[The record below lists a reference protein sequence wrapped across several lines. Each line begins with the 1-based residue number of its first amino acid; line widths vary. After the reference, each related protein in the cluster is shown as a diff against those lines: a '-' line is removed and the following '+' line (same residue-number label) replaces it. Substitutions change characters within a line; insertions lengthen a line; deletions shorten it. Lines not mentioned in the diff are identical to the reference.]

1 MSPNNGV
8 KEEILQRVDILDL
21 VSEYVDLKKAG
32 RRYKGLCPFH
42 PEKTPSFHVD
52 KEKQFF
58 YCFGC
63 HTGGDAFTFL
73 MKKEGI
79 TFTEAMEHLAR
90 RCGITIPAA
99 KGNKGDAHPS
109 EKQQIFAINKQ
120 AQRYF
125 ERRLWSGKSGIEYLR
140 SRGMEDDL
148 IKRFGL
154 GYAIDSWDG
163 LFSDLK
169 KQFSAQMLLMAG
181 LICPR
186 QNGTGFYDRFRN
198 RVIFPI
204 HNMFGDIC
212 GFGGRSI
219 DAADEGPKYLNSPET
234 PAYSKGQILYG
245 FHFAREAIRQTGK
258 AIVVEGY
265 MDLLTLHQAG
275 FTNVVATLGTAM
287 TVHHVRV
294 LKRYTSEVIL
304 VFDSDAAGMKAAQRG
319 TEIFCEEGIN
329 AKVATLPSGRDPDS
343 LVRESGREGFA
354 RAVDQAQPIIDF
366 LLKSHGLLEGEVVA
380 QDRSEKIDR
389 IIYFIAR
396 MRNPLERDGSIRYT
410 AQRLG
415 ISEEAMKERL
425 RQVQGPTKGRQIRP
439 SSRPQDFSPPSRRD
453 CVERLF
459 IKLAFELGDPSST
472 ILQNVDVS
480 DFRNPDL
487 RELAGMILDHWRQG
501 IPVEPRAFLMEVD
514 SERKKDLIS
523 QVMIGAEAFEDT
535 EQAIQDFLKRLR
547 QGRIYEQLN
556 DIRKKLDSTTL
567 SKDEENLLLSEYRR
581 LKMDA
586 CALDRA

>member
-1 MSPNNGV
+1 MAPNNGI

-79 TFTEAMEHLAR
+79 TFMEAMEHLAR
-90 RCGITIPAA
+90 RCGISIPAA
-99 KGNKGDAHPS
+99 QGNKGDIHAS
-109 EKQQIFAINKQ
+109 ERQQIFEINSH

-125 ERRLWSGKSGIEYLR
+125 EKRLWSGKGGIEYLR
-140 SRGMEDDL
+140 SRGLEDDL

-163 LFSDLK
+163 LFSHMK
-169 KQFSAQMLLMAG
+169 RHFSTQMLLMAG
-181 LICPR
+181 LVCPR
-186 QNGTGFYDRFRN
+186 QSGTGFYDRFRN

-204 HNMFGDIC
+204 RTMYGDIC

-219 DAADEGPKYLNSPET
+219 NAADEGPKYLNSPET

-245 FHFAREAIRQTGK
+245 LDYAKEAIRQTGQ

-275 FTNVVATLGTAM
+275 FTNVVAALGTAM
-287 TVHHVRV
+287 TVYHVRA
-294 LKRYTSEVIL
+294 LKRYATEVIL
-304 VFDSDAAGMKAAQRG
+304 VFDSDMAGVKAAQRG
-319 TEIFCEEGIN
+319 TEIFCEEGIQ
-329 AKVATLPSGRDPDS
+329 ARVATLPSGKDPDS
-343 LVRESGREGFA
+343 LVRESGREGFT
-354 RAVDQAQPIIDF
+354 RAIDQAQPIIDF
-366 LLKSHGLLEGEVVA
+366 LLKSHGLLGGEVMV
-380 QDRSEKIDR
+380 QEKSEKIDQ
-389 IIYFIAR
+389 IIHFLAR
-396 MRNPLERDGSIRYT
+396 MRNPLERDGNIRYT

-415 ISEEAMKERL
+415 VSEEAMRERL
-425 RQVQGPTKGRQIRP
+425 RQVQGPTKGRQVR
-439 SSRPQDFSPPSRRD
+439 SSLRPQDFSPPSRRE

-459 IKLAFELGDPSST
+459 IKLAFELGSPSSAM
-472 ILQNVDVS
+472 LQNVDVS

-501 IPVEPRAFLMEVD
+501 ITVEPRAFLMEVD
-514 SERKKDLIS
+514 SEKKKDLIS
-523 QVMIGAEAFEDT
+523 QVMIGTEAFEDT
-535 EQAIQDFLKRLR
+535 DQAVRDFLKGLR

-556 DIRKKLDSTTL
+556 EIRKKLDSTAL
-567 SKDEENLLLSEYRR
+567 SREEENLLLSEYRR

-586 CALDRA
+586 CALEGA